1 MVTIIFHYKKT
12 AERSRLQLQ
21 IKRFTDIIYYDFRG
35 VAQLVAYVL
44 WEHGVAGSNPVT
56 STILKIR
63 LINSL
68 LNHLLYQI

>member
-56 STILKIR
+56 STTLFIHVVG
-63 LINSL
+63 S
-68 LNHLLYQI
+68 Q